1 MNKALAPHRFHIHK
15 LLKKR
20 RLLCHKTP
28 FGFKGDYFLRVNY
41 PGKPISLQFQEESV
55 SIPFEREWN
64 LISHSMVKSKRIA
77 ITLNWTSK
85 KPCPEESGSLTDFY
99 LPKFILLR
107 VSVRNTYSLFA
118 GIPEPCKISQRS
130 GRYP

>member
-1 MNKALAPHRFHIHK
+1 MNKALASHRFHIHK

-55 SIPFEREWN
+55 SISFKRGWN
-64 LISHSMVKSKRIA
+64 LIPHSMVKSKRMA
-77 ITLNWTSK
+77 ISLNWTSK
-85 KPCPEESGSLTDFY
+85 KPYTEESGFLTEFY

-107 VSVRNTYSLFA
+107 GSGSNTYSLFT
-118 GIPEPCKISQRS
+118 GIPGPYKISQRS
-130 GRYP
+130 GRHP